1 MTKTMT
7 TIDTL
12 KATQD
17 NQLIEACYSMTLN
30 EKRLLLYGISRIN
43 PSSFPDASKPF
54 KFEIDAREWQEQF
67 GGENPYLMLKRA
79 SEKLIDRR
87 LTLHSKV
94 SNSKRP
100 DKSIMNWFDTVDYW
114 DNQSR
119 IVVTFTRGVQVRL
132 AGMLEQFTTI
142 DLLAV
147 SQLNSTHA
155 VRLYELLSQFKST
168 GYRVMT
174 IDDFRFAMDCVDTQK
189 TTKKLK
195 AQVLNPAVKQL
206 NEKSDLFCIVTD
218 IKEGRTI
225 TGFQFTF
232 KTQEQKQLF

>member
-7 TIDTL
+7 TPDAL

-30 EKRLLLYGISRIN
+30 EKRLLLFGISKIN
-43 PSSFPDASKPF
+43 PSVFPDASKPF
-54 KFEIDAREWQEQF
+54 SFEMTAKEWAQQF
-67 GGENPYLMLKRA
+67 GDDHSWQTLRRA
-79 SEKLIDRR
+79 SKNLIRR
-87 LTLHSKV
+87 SVTLHSKV
-94 SNSKRP
+94 GGDTP
-100 DKSIMNWFDTVDYW
+100 DEWIMNWFDSVKYYN
-114 DNQSR
+114 NQGR
-119 IVVTFTRGVQVRL
+119 IVATFGRGIQVRL

-174 IDDFRFAMDCVDTQK
+174 IDDFRFAMDCVEKHPK
-189 TTKKLK
+189 TKHLK
-195 AQVLNPAVKQL
+195 NQVLNPAVKQL

-232 KTQEQKQLF
+232 RTQEQKQLF